1 MDMYEVFAQNP
12 LLAILRNV
20 PKEITLDYAGAI
32 RKGGVKVFEVAL
44 NSPDALEQIAM
55 LRKAYGGEC
64 LIGAGTAITVERC
77 QTALDAGAQ
86 FLLTPGTPVDV
97 LAFCRDHNVMLL
109 PGVMTPTDV
118 AVSLQYGF
126 KTMKLFPAGDLPRSY
141 VKDLKGPYDD
151 TNYIAIGGVT
161 PDNIP
166 DVPCRRLPW
175 RGPCQQPDAQR
186 QGESPRLGRLR
197 RLCRDSGRAGKRIR
211 TAKPNKIAH
220 KNAPR
225 LPITETEG
233 CCHFRIVCFL
243 LYALFFAIRPST
255 APTRALPLRPRS
267 LGRITRAMAQ
277 TPVKLTAMTKAVIRP
292 VHRP

>member
-141 VKDLKGPYDD
+141 VKDLKGPYDG

-166 DVPCRRLPW
+166 EFRAAGCLGVGLASSLMPKDKVKARDW
-175 RGPCQQPDAQR
+175 DACAAYV
-186 QGESPRLGRLR
+186 ETLAE
-197 RLCRDSGRAGKRIR
+197 RAKG
-211 TAKPNKIAH
+211 
-220 KNAPR
+220 
-225 LPITETEG
+225 
-233 CCHFRIVCFL
+233 
-243 LYALFFAIRPST
+243 
-255 APTRALPLRPRS
+255 
-267 LGRITRAMAQ
+267 
-277 TPVKLTAMTKAVIRP
+277 
-292 VHRP
+292 

>member
-44 NSPDALEQIAM
+44 NSPDALKQITM

-77 QTALDAGAQ
+77 QAALDAGAQ

-166 DVPCRRLPW
+166 EFRAAGCLGVGLASSLMPKDKVKARDW
-175 RGPCQQPDAQR
+175 DACAAYV
-186 QGESPRLGRLR
+186 ETLAE
-197 RLCRDSGRAGKRIR
+197 RAKG
-211 TAKPNKIAH
+211 
-220 KNAPR
+220 
-225 LPITETEG
+225 
-233 CCHFRIVCFL
+233 
-243 LYALFFAIRPST
+243 
-255 APTRALPLRPRS
+255 
-267 LGRITRAMAQ
+267 
-277 TPVKLTAMTKAVIRP
+277 
-292 VHRP
+292 

>member
-44 NSPDALEQIAM
+44 NSPDALKQITM

-77 QTALDAGAQ
+77 QAALDAGAQ

-126 KTMKLFPAGDLPRSY
+126 KTMKLFPAGDLPHSY

-166 DVPCRRLPW
+166 EFRAAGCLGVGLASSLMPKDKVKARDW
-175 RGPCQQPDAQR
+175 DACAAYV
-186 QGESPRLGRLR
+186 ETLAE
-197 RLCRDSGRAGKRIR
+197 RAKG
-211 TAKPNKIAH
+211 
-220 KNAPR
+220 
-225 LPITETEG
+225 
-233 CCHFRIVCFL
+233 
-243 LYALFFAIRPST
+243 
-255 APTRALPLRPRS
+255 
-267 LGRITRAMAQ
+267 
-277 TPVKLTAMTKAVIRP
+277 
-292 VHRP
+292 